1 MRCAIQIDVLPLPY
15 LLFIFPRTIRDCL
28 GQSLFHNV
36 QLTFPAASLSSLIR
50 FSSSDH
56 FFQISNATLSVVLLP
71 YIFLSNISPKFLSLK
86 RQVLFHPIQLS
97 RSLMQNRVRNSYTA
111 KCCWHPISISLTSSP
126 FISRLWSLRL
136 GKSFR
141 MHFTSAIKNE

>member
-86 RQVLFHPIQLS
+86 RQVLFHPIQLCKTEYGIVIRLNVADTLFPS
-97 RSLMQNRVRNSYTA
+97 RWRHHRLFLDFDRSVLENLSG
-111 KCCWHPISISLTSSP
+111 CTSRP
-126 FISRLWSLRL
+126 Q
-136 GKSFR
+136 
-141 MHFTSAIKNE
+141 